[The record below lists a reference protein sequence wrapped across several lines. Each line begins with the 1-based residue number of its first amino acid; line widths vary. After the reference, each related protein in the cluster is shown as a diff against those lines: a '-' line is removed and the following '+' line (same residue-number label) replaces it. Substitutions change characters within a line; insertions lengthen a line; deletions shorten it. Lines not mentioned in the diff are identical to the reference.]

1 MSVKEFVDFDN
12 FVPTYYKPSD
22 DEIVNEVLHEPEEE
36 GENRLD
42 EEEEAD
48 SDEQFITKEQG
59 ELP

>member
-1 MSVKEFVDFDN
+1 MH
-12 FVPTYYKPSD
+12 VPTYYRPSD

-48 SDEQFITKEQG
+48 SDEQFITKE
-59 ELP
+59 

>member
-48 SDEQFITKEQG
+48 SDEQFITKE
-59 ELP
+59 